1 MASTIL
7 RFKNPFLYQIIDQR
21 VYRILYEGK
30 RLKLPDH
37 SSEKNR
43 ADQIDLYIKYLY
55 DLKLTC
61 INFKISFEKADR
73 ILYMADKRVNK
84 NHKLTN
90 Y

>member
-7 RFKNPFLYQIIDQR
+7 RFKNPFLYQIIDQC

-30 RLKLPDH
+30 RLKLSDL
-37 SSEKNR
+37 SSERNR
-43 ADQIDLYIKYLY
+43 ADQIDLYIKYLN

-61 INFKISFEKADR
+61 INLKISFEKAYR
-73 ILYMADKRVNK
+73 ILYMVDKRVNK